1 MNVQMKMRMS
11 EQTLCEVVASPSPEF
26 TVRMD
31 SVSLGNMAPS
41 YNTEA
46 MTSGLQEIWIG
57 R

>member
-1 MNVQMKMRMS
+1 MKMRMS

-46 MTSGLQEIWIG
+46 MTSGLQAIWIG